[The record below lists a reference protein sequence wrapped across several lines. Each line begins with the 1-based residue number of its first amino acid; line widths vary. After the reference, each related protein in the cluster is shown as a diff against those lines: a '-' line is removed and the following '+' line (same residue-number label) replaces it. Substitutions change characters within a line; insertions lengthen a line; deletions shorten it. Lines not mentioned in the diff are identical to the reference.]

1 MPRPETAVII
11 GDTAHLGA
19 EFAQLALED
28 YQDIWILD
36 RAAAHL
42 RRWEQHTE
50 SQISTIH
57 LRAGDEAELI
67 WDEIQHH
74 APYPIT
80 LMVQI
85 FALQEPSDN
94 PWDEVDA
101 PDMAFDFPFAFDCS
115 TLISA
120 HMAQHQGGEILNV
133 VSRIEDASDVLHE
146 MFESTREALL
156 ELSALTQAP
165 QVHIHTLSYTPQSF
179 ALQSDFLPSDVAPDL
194 IPETCAPREI
204 AGYGYQVMRKSRS
217 FGG

>member
-1 MPRPETAVII
+1 MYRPETAVII
-11 GDTAHLGA
+11 GDMAHLGA
-19 EFAQLALED
+19 EFVQLALED

-36 RAAAHL
+36 RAATPL
-42 RRWEQHTE
+42 RRWEQHA
-50 SQISTIH
+50 QGQLNTIH
-57 LRAGDEAELI
+57 LKAGDEAELI

-85 FALQEPSDN
+85 FALQEPIDN
-94 PWDEVDA
+94 PWDGTDA

-133 VSRIEDASDVLHE
+133 VSRIEDASDVLQE

-156 ELSALTQAP
+156 ELAALTQAP
-165 QVHIHTLSYTPQSF
+165 KVHVHTLSYTPQSF
-179 ALQSDFLPSDVAPDL
+179 ALQSDFLPSDVAPNL
-194 IPETCAPREI
+194 IPETCAPGEI
-204 AGYGYQVMRKSRS
+204 ADYGFQVMRKSRS